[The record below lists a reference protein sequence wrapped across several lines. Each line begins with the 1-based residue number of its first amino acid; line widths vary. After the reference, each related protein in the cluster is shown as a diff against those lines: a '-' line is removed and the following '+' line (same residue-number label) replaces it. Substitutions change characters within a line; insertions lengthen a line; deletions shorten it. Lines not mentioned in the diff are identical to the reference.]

1 MRGGKSHSKEA
12 APWDQSDPPSLEIRA
27 QHMQKSLFRLLGS
40 RGRSPGSEA
49 RYPFLPVSLKAELPN
64 PRIKFTQLH
73 RMLMAPLSPSLCRIC
88 SWSQLIPSQAPLLR
102 DFRMMGGFT
111 DCANFILLNN

>member
-40 RGRSPGSEA
+40 WGRSPGSEA
-49 RYPFLPVSLKAELPN
+49 RYPFLPVSLKAALPN

-111 DCANFILLNN
+111 DWANFILLNN